1 MSHLAN
7 LLHASITP
15 REPIIHD
22 AGRFVGR
29 TLSWLRW
36 AIIGAMWGI
45 TVLWPFQGRF
55 DHAIWMLIAAFAGY
69 NLIIDL
75 LRYRVPRLWSFA
87 WVPVL
92 DLLVVALLY
101 FLDFDPGGPSFIFFY
116 LALLTA
122 ATTVPLIPTILYTM
136 AVIAVVALIAPTL
149 PGWQPTPENLREL
162 SARLVLMVL
171 VGIGTSILTRRLVLE
186 YEHAH
191 SMRDEAERLEAL
203 DRLRNDFVS
212 TVSHDLRT
220 PLTAIQATLG
230 LLEEAVRERLRADEQ
245 RMWSNARR
253 NVERLGLL
261 IDDLLTLN
269 QIQAGVLHLDREPLD
284 LRTIVTDM
292 LSSVFPL
299 LRMKGQVLDVD
310 LPEPLLVTADARR
323 MEQVIVNLLANAN
336 LHTPP
341 GTNIAIAACVHEHA
355 IQLSVSDTGPG
366 IPAAELDAIFERF
379 HRLPSGDK
387 GSGLGLAI
395 AKAIIELH
403 GGRIWAESE
412 PGHGTSF
419 HITLPRTA
427 GDAVGLPRVD
437 DVRPD
442 HS

>member
-1 MSHLAN
+1 MSQRADMLESTIKRRE
-7 LLHASITP
+7 SIH
-15 REPIIHD
+15 RD

-29 TLSWLRW
+29 TLGWLRW
-36 AIIGAMWGI
+36 TIIGAMFVI
-45 TVLWPFQGRF
+45 TILWPFQGRF

-69 NLIIDL
+69 NLLIDL
-75 LRYRVPRLWSFA
+75 LRYCVPRLGSFA
-87 WVPVL
+87 WVPIL

-122 ATTVPLIPTILYTM
+122 ATTLALGPTILYTL
-136 AVIAVVALIAPTL
+136 AVIGVVALIAPTL

-162 SARLVLMVL
+162 SARLVLMVM

-191 SMRDEAERLEAL
+191 AMRDEAERLEAL

-230 LLEEAVRERLRADEQ
+230 LLEEAIRERLRADEQ

-269 QIQAGVLHLDREPLD
+269 KLQAGVLHLDCEPLD

-299 LRMKGQVLDVD
+299 LRMKDQILDVD
-310 LPEPLLVTADARR
+310 LPEPLLVAADARR

-341 GTNIAIAACVHEHA
+341 GTSISIASCVDERT

-366 IPAAELDAIFERF
+366 IPAAELNAIFERF

-395 AKAIIELH
+395 AKAIVELH
-403 GGRIWAESE
+403 AGRIWAESE
-412 PGHGTSF
+412 PGRGTSF
-419 HITLPRTA
+419 YITLPRTTREIA
-427 GDAVGLPRVD
+427 A
-437 DVRPD
+437 
-442 HS
+442 